1 MDSMLSLDS
10 ILSMDSISSMFS
22 PLLTTATGRSHQGLH
37 GSFSSGMGDCCPPV
51 FDPSTLFALIAGI
64 ALATYF
70 LRLVI
75 VVTTFGGRAFP
86 EPWLL
91 FAQNGLHSSEEK
103 FEDLENVSEAI
114 YENSVDS
121 KEEDSWPGWVGGLV
135 AELLELYKQETE
147 DMEEEETSIRDGE
160 KSKLNSSSSLGTKD
174 DKAREDTYEA
184 PVTSSSSSS

>member
-22 PLLTTATGRSHQGLH
+22 PLLTTATGRSHQGPH
-37 GSFSSGMGDCCPPV
+37 GGFSSGYGGCCPPV
-51 FDPSTLFALIAGI
+51 FNPGTLFALISGI

-91 FAQNGLHSSEEK
+91 FAQNGLHASEEK

-135 AELLELYKQETE
+135 AELLELYRQETE
-147 DMEEEETSIRDGE
+147 EMKEEKKSIRDGE